1 MNFTKIKIT
10 EKNTEYQERQML
22 KEERVILCYH
32 SSMYLYEGQH
42 VPIKELVVVHQ
53 TGT

>member
-1 MNFTKIKIT
+1 
-10 EKNTEYQERQML
+10 ML
-22 KEERVILCYH
+22 KEERVRLCNY

-42 VPIKELVVVHQ
+42 VPIKEFVVVHQ